1 MNNKTLNVFK
11 FNGSNYAP
19 QRNIS
24 VVGGPSDCDWS
35 RWAMLHSSRN
45 NEGTELYRLYCFKSG
60 TNDTIYQFGYNKAM
74 DQYEYGYES
83 IKTLKIIDKS
93 ITADTNTF
101 AMLHDGKKYRM
112 YFLDV
117 DNRNVLHQFV
127 YDGNNYIVE
136 SSNPT
141 IELEGLPDSI
151 DLRRAAMLY
160 SVSNNQPGY
169 HFYSFLEGNNKEL
182 IQSYYNSS
190 TNEYKRINNI
200 DIDIDL
206 NQSDISSF
214 SMLND
219 NEGTYWCYF
228 LQWSDVAL

>member
-1 MNNKTLNVFK
+1 MDNKILNVFR
-11 FNGSNYAP
+11 FNGLSYAYESD
-19 QRNIS
+19 IF

-35 RWAMLHSSRN
+35 RWAMLHSPSN

-60 TNDTIYQFGYNKAM
+60 SNDTIYQFGYNENKG
-74 DQYEYGYES
+74 QYEYGYES
-83 IKTLKIIDKS
+83 IEALKIIDKPIS
-93 ITADTNTF
+93 ADTNTF
-101 AMLHDGKKYRM
+101 AMLHDGEAYRM

-127 YDGNNYIVE
+127 YDGNNYVVE
-136 SSNPT
+136 STNPT
-141 IELEGLPDSI
+141 IELEGLPNSI

-182 IQSYYNSS
+182 IQSYYNPT
-190 TNEYKRINNI
+190 TNEYERINNI
-200 DIDIDL
+200 GIGIDL
-206 NQSDISSF
+206 NRSDISSF

-219 NEGTYWCYF
+219 NEGAYWCYF
-228 LQWSDVAL
+228 FEWSDVTL